1 MSERQPS
8 RTPKQNKWK
17 CSPVL
22 AVWMLTSRFICGLL
36 LQVSSLCTVLWT
48 SFWGHRFEPCW
59 NCIQLSEFPECTYQ
73 KKKSKSE
80 ELCYSYWN
88 TFLKLTSGFYN
99 PVYIISILF
108 PASVQF
114 ILQLFSV
121 HSKVQWEWL
130 ILFIFLKD
138 MWEQINLVLSS
149 MLTSVLSWRLKKTSK
164 KFLPCHSAGHFR
176 PIDLLW
182 PKKECWEG
190 PLWVGQD
197 EQKGLGQ
204 VLKAFYSSLCEP

>member
-1 MSERQPS
+1 MQPCPS
-8 RTPKQNKWK
+8 SMNAYISVHLWFIASGFIIVYCSVNLVLRSQVWALLKLYSVIRVPRMHIPK
-17 CSPVL
+17 
-22 AVWMLTSRFICGLL
+22 
-36 LQVSSLCTVLWT
+36 
-48 SFWGHRFEPCW
+48 
-59 NCIQLSEFPECTYQ
+59 

-80 ELCYSYWN
+80 EFCYSYWN